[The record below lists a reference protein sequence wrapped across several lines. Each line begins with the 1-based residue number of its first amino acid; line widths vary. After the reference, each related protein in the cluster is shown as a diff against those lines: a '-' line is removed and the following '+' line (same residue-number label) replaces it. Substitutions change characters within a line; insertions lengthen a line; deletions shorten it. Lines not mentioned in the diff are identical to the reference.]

1 MIESFGMQGFLCVEQ
16 SPCDRW
22 LIKWEFDVFKRQMT
36 RLIDERLASE
46 DSACI
51 GGHAGPA
58 IGFNFVLAHVD
69 DGDRGGLEK
78 YGEKCL
84 MFESLA

>member
-1 MIESFGMQGFLCVEQ
+1 
-16 SPCDRW
+16 
-22 LIKWEFDVFKRQMT
+22 
-36 RLIDERLASE
+36 
-46 DSACI
+46 
-51 GGHAGPA
+51 
-58 IGFNFVLAHVD
+58 LAHVD